1 MGDVIYITHHK
12 VGSRAGLGP
21 GAHVAVGWVVKRQSA
36 AAARR
41 WTKRLLVERRV
52 TPRVPLGDKDRRRH
66 GLHYGCHVRKL
77 TVLTI
82 GFAVG
87 LTFAPA
93 ANAAP
98 KPQQQGSNCDSNY
111 SGACVPIASDVDCA
125 SGSGNGPAYV
135 SGEILSIPVD
145 GVLSVLS

>member
-1 MGDVIYITHHK
+1 MTTTA
-12 VGSRAGLGP
+12 AGELLF
-21 GAHVAVGWVVKRQSA
+21 AAVG
-36 AAARR
+36 
-41 WTKRLLVERRV
+41 
-52 TPRVPLGDKDRRRH
+52 
-66 GLHYGCHVRKL
+66 KL

-87 LTFAPA
+87 LAFAPA

-98 KPQQQGSNCDSNY
+98 LREQGSNCDSNY

-135 SGEILSIPVD
+135 DGPVTVAGNDIYGLDNNND
-145 GVLSVLS
+145 GIGCES